1 MPQKGRDLER
11 LVGML
16 ERVLAPEGAVVKSPD
31 FIPDRVTGKEREVDV
46 SIRMNVG
53 SIHVLVIVECHDRTK
68 VDDVT
73 WVEQVAQKRSDLCA
87 SKAVVVSTSGF
98 SDGAAAKARFYGIDA
113 RLVGELAAE
122 DVRAWFKAP
131 HMNLTTTRADFKKLS
146 VILEPG
152 DEGSTQPEFAADV
165 IRRMQTDGL
174 EAKVFT
180 WKATGQKRSI
190 NDIWRQIRGGKA
202 RVFRFAYS

>member
-165 IRRMQTDGL
+165 IRRMQADGL
-174 EAKVFT
+174 DAKVFT
-180 WKATGQKRSI
+180 WKATGQERSI